1 MLGLGVG
8 FYKLAGNDY
17 PGGWAPTELGD
28 KLVAWYQYNTGITT
42 TNVGDTTTAITAW
55 ADQSGNGNNLT
66 PSATN
71 DLDVM
76 PTHHAD
82 GSVFFQQSGDTLEFG
97 TGLTLG
103 KFAVYCRVKC
113 SNFNDVLLEKSNDAE
128 FIKFHSTT
136 EFRIQPVSGTRHE
149 MAIPG
154 GAGLANATKFT
165 AGFERAA
172 NGDFL
177 ASANGSSSTTS
188 ANTAISTTID
198 LDRVGAPAQTMN
210 IYELI
215 ICNDGLS
222 SSERSDINSYLNGI

>member
-8 FYKLAGNDY
+8 FYKIGGNEY
-17 PGGWAPTELGD
+17 IAWEPTELGD
-28 KLVAWYQYNTGITT
+28 KLIAWYKYNTGITT
-42 TNVGDTTTAITAW
+42 TTVGDVTTAITAW
-55 ADQSGNGNNLT
+55 ADQSGNSNNLT
-66 PSATN
+66 PSAT
-71 DLDVM
+71 DDTDVM
-76 PTHHAD
+76 PHHHAD

-128 FIKFHSTT
+128 FIKFQTTT
-136 EFRIQPVSGTRHE
+136 EFRIQPGSSRKD

-165 AGFERAA
+165 AGFERDGD
-172 NGDFL
+172 GDFL

-188 ANTAISTTID
+188 ANTAISNTLD

-215 ICNDGLS
+215 ICDDGLS
-222 SSERSDINSYLNGI
+222 SLERADINSYLNNI

>member
-28 KLVAWYQYNTGITT
+28 KLIAWYQYNTGITT
-42 TNVGDTTTAITAW
+42 TTVGDVTTAITVW
-55 ADQSGNGNNLT
+55 ADQSGNSNNLT
-66 PSATN
+66 PSAT
-71 DLDVM
+71 DDTDVM
-76 PTHHAD
+76 PHHHDD
-82 GSVFFQQSGDTLEFG
+82 GSVFFQQAGDNLGFG

-103 KFAVYCRVKC
+103 KFAIYCRVKS
-113 SNFNDVLLEKSNDAE
+113 SNFNDVLLEKSNDGE
-128 FIKFHSTT
+128 FIKFQTTT
-136 EFRIQPVSGTRHE
+136 EFRIQPGGSRKD

-154 GAGLANATKFT
+154 GASLANNTKFT

-172 NGDFL
+172 NGDFF

-188 ANTAISTTID
+188 ANTAISNTLD

-210 IYELI
+210 VYELI
-215 ICNDGLS
+215 ICNDELS